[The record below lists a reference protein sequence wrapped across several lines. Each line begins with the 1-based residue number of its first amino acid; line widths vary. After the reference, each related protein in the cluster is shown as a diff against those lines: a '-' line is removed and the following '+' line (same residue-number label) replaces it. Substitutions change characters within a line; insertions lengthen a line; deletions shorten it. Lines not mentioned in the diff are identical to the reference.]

1 MLEGGCSIEA
11 GGGGVE
17 WRGGEEVL
25 SLFAVGPFGI
35 VFCLTN
41 TLSLTLHTLALS
53 LSLSLLLLELS
64 NTLSFSLTH
73 LHPLSL
79 PPSPSFTQLT
89 H

>member
-1 MLEGGCSIEA
+1 VEAREGGGRLLVLEGGCSIEA

-53 LSLSLLLLELS
+53 LSLSQS
-64 NTLSFSLTH
+64 
-73 LHPLSL
+73 LSL
-79 PPSPSFTQLT
+79 ALALSPPFGIV
-89 H
+89 

>member
-53 LSLSLLLLELS
+53 LSLSQS
-64 NTLSFSLTH
+64 
-73 LHPLSL
+73 LSL
-79 PPSPSFTQLT
+79 ALALSPPFGIV
-89 H
+89 